1 MTDQIKINVNG
12 SEINSEPDQ
21 LIIEACEDSGIHIP
35 RFCWHKRMDP
45 VGMCRMCLVEIET
58 PRGKALVPSCT
69 TKVSEDLVVDTES
82 DVVKKAQEGVLEFLL
97 INHPLDCPV
106 CDKAGECPL
115 QDQTMAYGPGESR
128 FVEDKRH
135 FEKPIPISEIILLDR
150 ERCILCARCTRF
162 SDEISG
168 DPLIEF
174 IQRGNKTQV
183 NTFPDEPFR
192 SYFSGNTVQIC
203 PVGALTSSSY
213 RFKARPWDLKKVSS
227 TSNCSS
233 VGCSVELNVS
243 QNKMLRILGEDNEY
257 TNQGW
262 LSDKGRY
269 NFEYLHSEKRIQ
281 SPLLVDNPSKELSV
295 NESMEI
301 IGDQILTDI
310 DTNISFIVGH
320 NSTNEEYFALN
331 SFINSLNEN
340 KKETSIQDLNVYI
353 SDDYLHE
360 GYFDDSYSLGQIK
373 DLDSADTIILWSQ
386 DIKDNLPTLYL
397 RIKQAVKNGKKLI
410 IFGHTNTAMKNL
422 SEEYFGEEVVSKNFE
437 FNIEISDIPNLSR
450 LINGKEVLAIVGKS
464 SPIQNMEPV
473 SKLINHLNE
482 NSNLKI
488 LNCFAKGNT
497 FGAFQNFDL
506 VKGMNDFVDEFDSSR
521 RNLIFIIGSNP
532 VNNSVYSQKIKN
544 HLISADYVVAL
555 DLFKNETTE
564 LADIILPTTSFTEKE
579 GTFTNLEMRTL
590 MQNKILPAPG
600 SSLNEWEYWAMLLG
614 KVGLEQSYDSEIQL
628 NSLLC
633 EGYTNK
639 DNLPSFDNL
648 NKPSNLD
655 GIMNSKPIK
664 IETKNN
670 RLENLEILFVH
681 RLYGDTSSQI
691 NSPSISMLGSERF
704 IEMNSATF
712 YGSYMLISNVVTLS
726 QDDNSIQVNVNIND
740 SLPDNLLVIP
750 INRRGFQNLDPEK
763 KVELEVARSREQ
775 VSVSGAD
782 SCIN

>member
-12 SEINSEPDQ
+12 SEIISEPDQ

-262 LSDKGRY
+262 ISDKGRY

-281 SPLLVDNPSKELSV
+281 SPLLVHNPSKELSV

-506 VKGMNDFVDEFDSSR
+506 VKGINDFVDEFDSSR
-521 RNLIFIIGSNP
+521 SNLIFTVGSNP

-763 KVELEVARSREQ
+763 KVELEVSRSREQ
-775 VSVSGAD
+775 LSVS
-782 SCIN
+782 

>member
-12 SEINSEPDQ
+12 SEISSKPDQ

-233 VGCSVELNVS
+233 VGDSVELNVS
-243 QNKMLRILGEDNEY
+243 QNKMLRILGEDNEF

-269 NFEYLHSEKRIQ
+269 NFEYLHSDKRIET
-281 SPLLVDNPSKELSV
+281 PLLVKNSNKELTINETMELISNEILTSDNP
-295 NESMEI
+295 
-301 IGDQILTDI
+301 
-310 DTNISFIVGH
+310 NISFIVGH
-320 NSTNEEYFALN
+320 NSTNEEYYALN
-331 SFINSLNEN
+331 KFAENLNKVENEN
-340 KKETSIQDLNVYI
+340 TVSNINFYL
-353 SDDYLHE
+353 SDDYLYN
-360 GYFDDSYSLGQIK
+360 GFFNDDYSLGEIK
-373 DLDSADTIILWSQ
+373 DLDSADTIILWAQ

-397 RIKQAVKNGKKLI
+397 RIKQAVRNGKKLL
-410 IFGHTNTAMKNL
+410 IFGHTNTAIKQL
-422 SEEYFGEEVVSKNFE
+422 SEEYYGENIVTNNFE
-437 FNIEISDIPNLSR
+437 FNVEISDIPNLSKY
-450 LINGKEVLAIVGKS
+450 IDGKDVLAIVGKA
-464 SPIQNMEPV
+464 SPLQNVNPIFQLV
-473 SKLINHLNE
+473 KHLDQ

-488 LNCFAKGNT
+488 LNCFSKGNT
-497 FGAFQNFDL
+497 LGALQNLDI
-506 VKGMNDFVDEFDSSR
+506 VKGLNEFITEFDSSKK
-521 RNLIFIIGSNP
+521 NIVFTVGSNP
-532 VNNSVYSQKIKN
+532 VNNSIYSHKIKET
-544 HLISADYVVAL
+544 LIDADFVVSL

-564 LADIILPTTSFTEKE
+564 LSDIILPTTTFGEKE

-590 MQNKILPAPG
+590 MQNKILPTPG
-600 SSLNEWEYWAMLLG
+600 SALNEWEYWLTLSNKMNLF
-614 KVGLEQSYDSEIQL
+614 ESYGTEAEL
-628 NSLLC
+628 NSMLC
-633 EGYTNK
+633 K
-639 DNLPSFDNL
+639 DYIDNDNIPSFDNL

-655 GIMNSKPIK
+655 GILNSKTIN
-664 IETKNN
+664 IEVENIDST
-670 RLENLEILFVH
+670 NLEILFVH
-681 RLYGDTSSQI
+681 RLYGDSSSQI

-704 IEMNSATF
+704 IEMNSATYF
-712 YGSYMLISNVVTLS
+712 GSYMLNSDVVTLI
-726 QDDNSIQVNVNIND
+726 QENNSIQVNVNINEN
-740 SLPDNLLVIP
+740 LPDNLLVVP
-750 INRRGFQNLDPEK
+750 INRRGFQDLNPEK
-763 KVELEVARSREQ
+763 KVELEAAKSREQ
-775 VSVSGAD
+775 LSVT
-782 SCIN
+782 

>member
-12 SEINSEPDQ
+12 SEISSKPDQ

-58 PRGKALVPSCT
+58 PRGKALIPSCT

-233 VGCSVELNVS
+233 VGDSVELNVS
-243 QNKMLRILGEDNEY
+243 QNKMLRILGEDNEF

-269 NFEYLHSEKRIQ
+269 NFEYLHSDKRIET
-281 SPLLVDNPSKELSV
+281 PLLVKNSNKELTINETMELISNEILTSDNP
-295 NESMEI
+295 
-301 IGDQILTDI
+301 
-310 DTNISFIVGH
+310 NISFIVGH
-320 NSTNEEYFALN
+320 NSTNEEYYALN
-331 SFINSLNEN
+331 KFAENLNKVENEN
-340 KKETSIQDLNVYI
+340 TVSNINFYL
-353 SDDYLHE
+353 SDDYLYN
-360 GYFDDSYSLGQIK
+360 GFFNDDYSLGEIK
-373 DLDSADTIILWSQ
+373 DLDSADTIILWAQ

-397 RIKQAVKNGKKLI
+397 RIKQAVKNGKKLL
-410 IFGHTNTAMKNL
+410 IFGHTNTAIKQL
-422 SEEYFGEEVVSKNFE
+422 SEEYYGENIVTNNFE
-437 FNIEISDIPNLSR
+437 FNIEISDIPNLSKY
-450 LINGKEVLAIVGKS
+450 IDGKDVLAIVGKA
-464 SPIQNMEPV
+464 SPLQNVNPIFQLV
-473 SKLINHLNE
+473 KHLDQ

-488 LNCFAKGNT
+488 LNCFSKGNT
-497 FGAFQNFDL
+497 LGALQNLDI
-506 VKGMNDFVDEFDSSR
+506 VKGLNEFINEFDSSKK
-521 RNLIFIIGSNP
+521 NIVFTVGSNP
-532 VNNSVYSQKIKN
+532 VNNSIYSLKIKET
-544 HLISADYVVAL
+544 LIDADFVVSL

-564 LADIILPTTSFTEKE
+564 LSDIILPTTTFGEKE

-590 MQNKILPAPG
+590 MQNKILPTPG
-600 SSLNEWEYWAMLLG
+600 SALNEWEYWLILSNKMKLFESYGTEAELNFML
-614 KVGLEQSYDSEIQL
+614 
-628 NSLLC
+628 C
-633 EGYTNK
+633 K
-639 DNLPSFDNL
+639 DYIDNDNIPSFDNL

-655 GIMNSKPIK
+655 GILNSKTIN
-664 IETKNN
+664 IEVENVDST
-670 RLENLEILFVH
+670 NLEILFVH
-681 RLYGDTSSQI
+681 RLYGDSSSQI

-704 IEMNSATF
+704 IEMNSATYF
-712 YGSYMLISNVVTLS
+712 GSYMLNSDVVTLI
-726 QDDNSIQVNVNIND
+726 QDNNSIQVNVNINEN
-740 SLPDNLLVIP
+740 LPDNLLIVP
-750 INRRGFQNLDPEK
+750 INRRGFQDLNPEK
-763 KVELEVARSREQ
+763 KVELEAAKSREQ
-775 VSVSGAD
+775 LSVT
-782 SCIN
+782 

>member
-12 SEINSEPDQ
+12 SEISSKPDQ

-233 VGCSVELNVS
+233 VGDSVELNVS
-243 QNKMLRILGEDNEY
+243 QNKMLRILGEDNEF

-269 NFEYLHSEKRIQ
+269 NFEYLHSDKRIET
-281 SPLLVDNPSKELSV
+281 PILVKNSNKELTINETMELISNEILTSDNP
-295 NESMEI
+295 
-301 IGDQILTDI
+301 
-310 DTNISFIVGH
+310 NISFIVGH
-320 NSTNEEYFALN
+320 NSTNEEYYALN
-331 SFINSLNEN
+331 KFAENLNKVENEN
-340 KKETSIQDLNVYI
+340 TVSNINFYL
-353 SDDYLHE
+353 SDDYLYN
-360 GYFDDSYSLGQIK
+360 GFFNDDYSLGEIK
-373 DLDSADTIILWSQ
+373 DLDSADTIILWAQ

-397 RIKQAVKNGKKLI
+397 RIKQAVRNGKKLL
-410 IFGHTNTAMKNL
+410 IFGHTNTAIKQL
-422 SEEYFGEEVVSKNFE
+422 SEEYYGENIVTNNFE
-437 FNIEISDIPNLSR
+437 FNVEISDIPNLSKY
-450 LINGKEVLAIVGKS
+450 IDGKDVLAIVGKA
-464 SPIQNMEPV
+464 SPLQNVNPIFQLV
-473 SKLINHLNE
+473 KHLDQ

-488 LNCFAKGNT
+488 LNCFSKGNT
-497 FGAFQNFDL
+497 LGALQNLDI
-506 VKGMNDFVDEFDSSR
+506 VKGLNEFITEFDSSKK
-521 RNLIFIIGSNP
+521 NIVFTVGSNP
-532 VNNSVYSQKIKN
+532 VNNSIYSLKIKET
-544 HLISADYVVAL
+544 LIDADFVVSL

-564 LADIILPTTSFTEKE
+564 LSDIILPTTTFGEKE

-590 MQNKILPAPG
+590 MQNKILPTPG
-600 SSLNEWEYWAMLLG
+600 SALNEWEYWLILSNKMNLL
-614 KVGLEQSYDSEIQL
+614 ESYGTEAEL
-628 NSLLC
+628 NSMLC
-633 EGYTNK
+633 K
-639 DNLPSFDNL
+639 DYIDNDNIPSFDNL

-655 GIMNSKPIK
+655 GILNSKTIN
-664 IETKNN
+664 IEVENVDST
-670 RLENLEILFVH
+670 NLEILFVH
-681 RLYGDTSSQI
+681 RLYGDSSSQI

-704 IEMNSATF
+704 IEMNSATYF
-712 YGSYMLISNVVTLS
+712 GSYMLNSDVVTLI
-726 QDDNSIQVNVNIND
+726 QENNSIQVNVNINEN
-740 SLPDNLLVIP
+740 LPDNLLVVP
-750 INRRGFQNLDPEK
+750 INRRGFQDLNPEK
-763 KVELEVARSREQ
+763 KVELEAAKSREQ
-775 VSVSGAD
+775 LSVT
-782 SCIN
+782 

>member
-12 SEINSEPDQ
+12 SEIISEPDQ

-506 VKGMNDFVDEFDSSR
+506 VKGINDFVDEFDSSR
-521 RNLIFIIGSNP
+521 SNLIFTVGSNP

-648 NKPSNLD
+648 NKSSNLD

-750 INRRGFQNLDPEK
+750 INRRGFQNLNPEK

-775 VSVSGAD
+775 LSVS
-782 SCIN
+782 

>member
-12 SEINSEPDQ
+12 SEISSKPDQ

-233 VGCSVELNVS
+233 VGDSVELNVS
-243 QNKMLRILGEDNEY
+243 QNKMLRILGEDNEF

-269 NFEYLHSEKRIQ
+269 NFEYLHSDKRIET
-281 SPLLVDNPSKELSV
+281 PLLVKNSNKELTINETMELISNEILTSDNP
-295 NESMEI
+295 
-301 IGDQILTDI
+301 
-310 DTNISFIVGH
+310 NISFIVGH
-320 NSTNEEYFALN
+320 NSTNEEYYALN
-331 SFINSLNEN
+331 KFAENLNKVENEN
-340 KKETSIQDLNVYI
+340 TVSNINFYL
-353 SDDYLHE
+353 SDDYLYN
-360 GYFDDSYSLGQIK
+360 GFFNDDYSLGEIK
-373 DLDSADTIILWSQ
+373 DLDSADTIILWAQ

-397 RIKQAVKNGKKLI
+397 RIKQAVRNGKKLL
-410 IFGHTNTAMKNL
+410 IFGHTNTAIKQL
-422 SEEYFGEEVVSKNFE
+422 SEEYYGENIVTNNFE
-437 FNIEISDIPNLSR
+437 FNVDLSDIPNLSKY
-450 LINGKEVLAIVGKS
+450 IDGKDVLAIVGKA
-464 SPIQNMEPV
+464 SPLQNVNPIFQLV
-473 SKLINHLNE
+473 KHLDQ

-488 LNCFAKGNT
+488 INCFSKGNT
-497 FGAFQNFDL
+497 LGALQNLDI
-506 VKGMNDFVDEFDSSR
+506 VKGLNEFITEFDSSKK
-521 RNLIFIIGSNP
+521 NIVFTVGSNP
-532 VNNSVYSQKIKN
+532 VNNSIYSNKIKET
-544 HLISADYVVAL
+544 LIDADFVVSL

-564 LADIILPTTSFTEKE
+564 LSDIILPTTTFGEKE

-590 MQNKILPAPG
+590 MQNKILPTPG
-600 SSLNEWEYWAMLLG
+600 SALNEWEYWLILSNKMNLL
-614 KVGLEQSYDSEIQL
+614 ESYGTEAEL
-628 NSLLC
+628 NSMLC
-633 EGYTNK
+633 K
-639 DNLPSFDNL
+639 DYIDNDNIPSFDNL

-655 GIMNSKPIK
+655 GILNSKTIN
-664 IETKNN
+664 IEVKNVDST
-670 RLENLEILFVH
+670 NLEILFVH
-681 RLYGDTSSQI
+681 RLYGDSSSQI

-704 IEMNSATF
+704 IEMNSATYF
-712 YGSYMLISNVVTLS
+712 GSYMLNSDVVTLI
-726 QDDNSIQVNVNIND
+726 QENNSIQVNVNINEN
-740 SLPDNLLVIP
+740 LPDNLLVVP
-750 INRRGFQNLDPEK
+750 INRRGFQDLNPEK
-763 KVELEVARSREQ
+763 KVELEAAKSREQ
-775 VSVSGAD
+775 LSVT
-782 SCIN
+782 

>member
-12 SEINSEPDQ
+12 SEISSKPDQ

-233 VGCSVELNVS
+233 VGDSVELNVS
-243 QNKMLRILGEDNEY
+243 QNKMLRILGEDNEF

-269 NFEYLHSEKRIQ
+269 NFEYLHSDKRIET
-281 SPLLVDNPSKELSV
+281 PLLVKNSNKELTINETMELISNEILTSDNP
-295 NESMEI
+295 
-301 IGDQILTDI
+301 
-310 DTNISFIVGH
+310 NISFIVGH
-320 NSTNEEYFALN
+320 NSTNEEYYALN
-331 SFINSLNEN
+331 QFAGNLDKVENEN
-340 KKETSIQDLNVYI
+340 TARNINFYL
-353 SDDYLHE
+353 SDDYLYN
-360 GYFDDSYSLGQIK
+360 GFFNDDYSLGEIK
-373 DLDSADTIILWSQ
+373 DLDSADTIILWAQ

-397 RIKQAVKNGKKLI
+397 RIKQAVRNGKKLL
-410 IFGHTNTAMKNL
+410 IFGHTNTAIKQL
-422 SEEYFGEEVVSKNFE
+422 SEEYYGENIVTNNFE
-437 FNIEISDIPNLSR
+437 FNVDLSDIPNLSKY
-450 LINGKEVLAIVGKS
+450 IDGKDVLAIVGKA
-464 SPIQNMEPV
+464 SPLQNVNPIFQLV
-473 SKLINHLNE
+473 KHLDQ

-488 LNCFAKGNT
+488 LNCFSKGNT
-497 FGAFQNFDL
+497 LGALQNLDI
-506 VKGMNDFVDEFDSSR
+506 VKGLNEFITEFDSSKK
-521 RNLIFIIGSNP
+521 NIVFTVGSNP
-532 VNNSVYSQKIKN
+532 VNNSIYSHKIKET
-544 HLISADYVVAL
+544 LIDADFVVSL

-564 LADIILPTTSFTEKE
+564 LSDIILPTTTFGEKE

-590 MQNKILPAPG
+590 MQNKILPTPG
-600 SSLNEWEYWAMLLG
+600 SALNEWEYWLILSNKMNLL
-614 KVGLEQSYDSEIQL
+614 ESYGTEAEL
-628 NSLLC
+628 NSMLC
-633 EGYTNK
+633 K
-639 DNLPSFDNL
+639 DYIDNGNIPSFDNL

-655 GIMNSKPIK
+655 GILNSKTIN
-664 IETKNN
+664 IEVENIDST
-670 RLENLEILFVH
+670 NLEILFVH
-681 RLYGDTSSQI
+681 RLYGDSSSQI

-704 IEMNSATF
+704 IEMNSATYF
-712 YGSYMLISNVVTLS
+712 GSYMLNSDVVTLI
-726 QDDNSIQVNVNIND
+726 QENNSIQVNVNINEN
-740 SLPDNLLVIP
+740 LPDNLLVVP
-750 INRRGFQNLDPEK
+750 INRRGFQDLNPEK
-763 KVELEVARSREQ
+763 KVELEVAKNREQ
-775 VSVSGAD
+775 LSVT
-782 SCIN
+782 

>member
-12 SEINSEPDQ
+12 SEIISEPDQ

-69 TKVSEDLVVDTES
+69 TKVSEDLVVDSES

-506 VKGMNDFVDEFDSSR
+506 VKGINDFVDEFDSSR
-521 RNLIFIIGSNP
+521 KNLIFTIGSNP

-775 VSVSGAD
+775 LSVS
-782 SCIN
+782 

>member
-12 SEINSEPDQ
+12 SEIISEPDQ

-331 SFINSLNEN
+331 SFINSLKEN

-506 VKGMNDFVDEFDSSR
+506 VKGINDFVDEFDSSR
-521 RNLIFIIGSNP
+521 KNLIFTIGSNP
-532 VNNSVYSQKIKN
+532 VNNSIYSQKIKS

-750 INRRGFQNLDPEK
+750 INRRGFQNIDPEK

-775 VSVSGAD
+775 LSVS
-782 SCIN
+782 

>member
-12 SEINSEPDQ
+12 SEIISEPDQ

-269 NFEYLHSEKRIQ
+269 NFEYLHSEKRIH

-497 FGAFQNFDL
+497 FGAFQNLDL
-506 VKGMNDFVDEFDSSR
+506 VKGINDFVDEFDSSR
-521 RNLIFIIGSNP
+521 KNLIFTIGSNP

-775 VSVSGAD
+775 LSVS
-782 SCIN
+782 

>member
-12 SEINSEPDQ
+12 SEISSKPDQ

-233 VGCSVELNVS
+233 VGDSVELNVS
-243 QNKMLRILGEDNEY
+243 QNKMLRILGEDNEF

-269 NFEYLHSEKRIQ
+269 NFEYLHSDKRIEA
-281 SPLLVDNPSKELSV
+281 PLLVKNSNKELTINETMELISNEILTSDNP
-295 NESMEI
+295 
-301 IGDQILTDI
+301 
-310 DTNISFIVGH
+310 NISFIVGH
-320 NSTNEEYFALN
+320 NSTNEEYYALN
-331 SFINSLNEN
+331 KFAENLNKVENEN
-340 KKETSIQDLNVYI
+340 TARDINFYL
-353 SDDYLHE
+353 SDDYLYN
-360 GYFDDSYSLGQIK
+360 GFFNDDYSLGEIK
-373 DLDSADTIILWSQ
+373 DLDSADTIILWAQ

-397 RIKQAVKNGKKLI
+397 RIKQAVRNGKKLL
-410 IFGHTNTAMKNL
+410 IFGHTNTAIKQL
-422 SEEYFGEEVVSKNFE
+422 SEEYYGENIVTNNFE
-437 FNIEISDIPNLSR
+437 FNVEISDIPNLSKY
-450 LINGKEVLAIVGKS
+450 IDGKDVLAIVGKA
-464 SPIQNMEPV
+464 SPLQNVNPIFQLV
-473 SKLINHLNE
+473 KHLDQ

-488 LNCFAKGNT
+488 LNCFSKGNT
-497 FGAFQNFDL
+497 LGALQNLDI
-506 VKGMNDFVDEFDSSR
+506 VKGLNEFITEFDSSKK
-521 RNLIFIIGSNP
+521 NIVFTVGSNP
-532 VNNSVYSQKIKN
+532 VNNSIYSNKIKN
-544 HLISADYVVAL
+544 
-555 DLFKNETTE
+555 T
-564 LADIILPTTSFTEKE
+564 
-579 GTFTNLEMRTL
+579 
-590 MQNKILPAPG
+590 
-600 SSLNEWEYWAMLLG
+600 
-614 KVGLEQSYDSEIQL
+614 
-628 NSLLC
+628 
-633 EGYTNK
+633 
-639 DNLPSFDNL
+639 
-648 NKPSNLD
+648 
-655 GIMNSKPIK
+655 
-664 IETKNN
+664 
-670 RLENLEILFVH
+670 
-681 RLYGDTSSQI
+681 
-691 NSPSISMLGSERF
+691 
-704 IEMNSATF
+704 
-712 YGSYMLISNVVTLS
+712 
-726 QDDNSIQVNVNIND
+726 
-740 SLPDNLLVIP
+740 
-750 INRRGFQNLDPEK
+750 
-763 KVELEVARSREQ
+763 
-775 VSVSGAD
+775 
-782 SCIN
+782 

>member
-12 SEINSEPDQ
+12 SEISSKPDQ

-233 VGCSVELNVS
+233 VGDSVELNVS
-243 QNKMLRILGEDNEY
+243 QNKMLRILGEDNEF

-269 NFEYLHSEKRIQ
+269 NFEYLHSDKRIET
-281 SPLLVDNPSKELSV
+281 PILVKNSNKELTI
-295 NESMEI
+295 NETMDLISNE
-301 IGDQILTDI
+301 ILTSENP
-310 DTNISFIVGH
+310 NISFIVGH
-320 NSTNEEYFALN
+320 NSTNEEYYALN
-331 SFINSLNEN
+331 KFVENLNKVENEN
-340 KKETSIQDLNVYI
+340 TVSTTNFYL
-353 SDDYLHE
+353 SDDYLYN
-360 GYFDDSYSLGQIK
+360 GFFNDDYSLGEIK
-373 DLDSADTIILWSQ
+373 DLDSADTIILWAQ

-397 RIKQAVKNGKKLI
+397 RIKQAVRNGKKLL
-410 IFGHTNTAMKNL
+410 IFGHTNTA
-422 SEEYFGEEVVSKNFE
+422 VSYT
-437 FNIEISDIPNLSR
+437 
-450 LINGKEVLAIVGKS
+450 
-464 SPIQNMEPV
+464 
-473 SKLINHLNE
+473 HL
-482 NSNLKI
+482 
-488 LNCFAKGNT
+488 T
-497 FGAFQNFDL
+497 
-506 VKGMNDFVDEFDSSR
+506 
-521 RNLIFIIGSNP
+521 
-532 VNNSVYSQKIKN
+532 
-544 HLISADYVVAL
+544 
-555 DLFKNETTE
+555 
-564 LADIILPTTSFTEKE
+564 LPT
-579 GTFTNLEMRTL
+579 R
-590 MQNKILPAPG
+590 
-600 SSLNEWEYWAMLLG
+600 
-614 KVGLEQSYDSEIQL
+614 
-628 NSLLC
+628 
-633 EGYTNK
+633 
-639 DNLPSFDNL
+639 
-648 NKPSNLD
+648 
-655 GIMNSKPIK
+655 
-664 IETKNN
+664 
-670 RLENLEILFVH
+670 
-681 RLYGDTSSQI
+681 
-691 NSPSISMLGSERF
+691 
-704 IEMNSATF
+704 
-712 YGSYMLISNVVTLS
+712 
-726 QDDNSIQVNVNIND
+726 
-740 SLPDNLLVIP
+740 
-750 INRRGFQNLDPEK
+750 
-763 KVELEVARSREQ
+763 
-775 VSVSGAD
+775 
-782 SCIN
+782 

>member
-12 SEINSEPDQ
+12 SEISSKPDQ

-233 VGCSVELNVS
+233 VGDSVELNVS
-243 QNKMLRILGEDNEY
+243 QNKMLRILGEDNEF

-269 NFEYLHSEKRIQ
+269 NFEYLHSDKRIET
-281 SPLLVDNPSKELSV
+281 PLLVKNSNKELTINETMELISNEILTSDNP
-295 NESMEI
+295 
-301 IGDQILTDI
+301 
-310 DTNISFIVGH
+310 NISFIVGH
-320 NSTNEEYFALN
+320 NSTNEEYYALN
-331 SFINSLNEN
+331 KFAENLNKVENEN
-340 KKETSIQDLNVYI
+340 TVSNINFYL
-353 SDDYLHE
+353 SDDYLYN
-360 GYFDDSYSLGQIK
+360 GFFNDDYSLGEIK
-373 DLDSADTIILWSQ
+373 DLDSADTIILWAQ

-397 RIKQAVKNGKKLI
+397 RIKQAVRNGKKLL
-410 IFGHTNTAMKNL
+410 IFGHTNTAIKEL
-422 SEEYFGEEVVSKNFE
+422 SEEYYGENIVTNNFE
-437 FNIEISDIPNLSR
+437 FNVEISDIPNLSKY
-450 LINGKEVLAIVGKS
+450 IDGKDVLAIVGKA
-464 SPIQNMEPV
+464 SPLQNVNPIFQLV
-473 SKLINHLNE
+473 KHLDQ

-488 LNCFAKGNT
+488 LNCFSKGNT
-497 FGAFQNFDL
+497 LGALQNLDI
-506 VKGMNDFVDEFDSSR
+506 VKGLNEFITEFDSSK
-521 RNLIFIIGSNP
+521 RNIVFTVGSNP
-532 VNNSVYSQKIKN
+532 VSNSIYSLKIKET
-544 HLISADYVVAL
+544 LIDADFVVSL

-564 LADIILPTTSFTEKE
+564 LSDIILPTTTFGEKE

-590 MQNKILPAPG
+590 MQNKILPTPG
-600 SSLNEWEYWAMLLG
+600 SALNEWEYWLILSNKMNLL
-614 KVGLEQSYDSEIQL
+614 ESYGTEAEL
-628 NSLLC
+628 NSMLC
-633 EGYTNK
+633 K
-639 DNLPSFDNL
+639 DYIDNDNIPSFDNL

-655 GIMNSKPIK
+655 GILNSKTIN
-664 IETKNN
+664 IEIENVDST
-670 RLENLEILFVH
+670 NLEILFVH
-681 RLYGDTSSQI
+681 RLYGDSSSQI

-704 IEMNSATF
+704 IEMNSATYF
-712 YGSYMLISNVVTLS
+712 GSYMLNSDVVTLI
-726 QDDNSIQVNVNIND
+726 QDNNSIQVNVNINEN
-740 SLPDNLLVIP
+740 LPDNLLVVP
-750 INRRGFQNLDPEK
+750 INRRGFQDLNPEK
-763 KVELEVARSREQ
+763 KVELEAAKSREQ
-775 VSVSGAD
+775 LSVT
-782 SCIN
+782 

>member
-12 SEINSEPDQ
+12 SEISSKPDQ

-233 VGCSVELNVS
+233 VGDSVELNVS
-243 QNKMLRILGEDNEY
+243 QNKMLRILGEDNEF

-269 NFEYLHSEKRIQ
+269 NFEYLHSDKRIET
-281 SPLLVDNPSKELSV
+281 PLLVKNSNKELTINETMELISNEILTSDNP
-295 NESMEI
+295 
-301 IGDQILTDI
+301 
-310 DTNISFIVGH
+310 NISFIVGH
-320 NSTNEEYFALN
+320 NSTNEEYYALN
-331 SFINSLNEN
+331 KFAENLNKVENEN
-340 KKETSIQDLNVYI
+340 TVSNINFYL
-353 SDDYLHE
+353 SDDYLYN
-360 GYFDDSYSLGQIK
+360 GFFNDDYSLGEIK
-373 DLDSADTIILWSQ
+373 DLDSADTIILWAQ

-397 RIKQAVKNGKKLI
+397 RIKQAVRNGKKLL
-410 IFGHTNTAMKNL
+410 IFGHTNTAIKQL
-422 SEEYFGEEVVSKNFE
+422 SEEYYGENIVTNNFE
-437 FNIEISDIPNLSR
+437 FNVEISDIPNLSKY
-450 LINGKEVLAIVGKS
+450 IDGKDVLAIVGKA
-464 SPIQNMEPV
+464 SPLQNVNPIFQLV
-473 SKLINHLNE
+473 KHLDQ

-488 LNCFAKGNT
+488 LNCFSKGNT
-497 FGAFQNFDL
+497 LGALQNLDI
-506 VKGMNDFVDEFDSSR
+506 VKGLNEFITEFDSSKK
-521 RNLIFIIGSNP
+521 NIVFTVGSNP
-532 VNNSVYSQKIKN
+532 VNNSIYSNKIKET
-544 HLISADYVVAL
+544 LIDADFVVSL

-564 LADIILPTTSFTEKE
+564 LSDIILPTTTFGEKE

-590 MQNKILPAPG
+590 MQNKILPTPG
-600 SSLNEWEYWAMLLG
+600 SALNEWEYWLILSNKMNLL
-614 KVGLEQSYDSEIQL
+614 ESYGTEAEL
-628 NSLLC
+628 NSMLC
-633 EGYTNK
+633 K
-639 DNLPSFDNL
+639 DYIDNGNIPSFDNL

-655 GIMNSKPIK
+655 GILNSKTIN
-664 IETKNN
+664 IEVENVDST
-670 RLENLEILFVH
+670 NLEILFVH
-681 RLYGDTSSQI
+681 RLYGDSSSQI

-704 IEMNSATF
+704 IEMNSATYF
-712 YGSYMLISNVVTLS
+712 GSYMLNSDVVTLI
-726 QDDNSIQVNVNIND
+726 QENNSIQVNVNINEN
-740 SLPDNLLVIP
+740 LPDNLLVVP
-750 INRRGFQNLDPEK
+750 INRRGFQDINPEK
-763 KVELEVARSREQ
+763 KVELEAAKNREQ
-775 VSVSGAD
+775 LSVT
-782 SCIN
+782 

>member
-12 SEINSEPDQ
+12 SEIISEPDQ

-497 FGAFQNFDL
+497 FGAFQNLDL
-506 VKGMNDFVDEFDSSR
+506 VKGINDFVDEFDNSR
-521 RNLIFIIGSNP
+521 KNLIFTIGSNP

-614 KVGLEQSYDSEIQL
+614 KVGLEQTYDSEIQL

-775 VSVSGAD
+775 LSVS
-782 SCIN
+782 

>member
-12 SEINSEPDQ
+12 SEISSKPDQ

-233 VGCSVELNVS
+233 VGDSVELNVS
-243 QNKMLRILGEDNEY
+243 QNKMLRILGEDNEF

-269 NFEYLHSEKRIQ
+269 NFEYLHSDKRIET
-281 SPLLVDNPSKELSV
+281 PILVKNSNKELTI
-295 NESMEI
+295 NETMELI
-301 IGDQILTDI
+301 SNEILTSENP
-310 DTNISFIVGH
+310 NISFIVGH
-320 NSTNEEYFALN
+320 NSTNEEYYALN
-331 SFINSLNEN
+331 KFAENLNKVENEN
-340 KKETSIQDLNVYI
+340 TVSNINFYL
-353 SDDYLHE
+353 SDDYLYN
-360 GYFDDSYSLGQIK
+360 GFFNDDYSLGEIK
-373 DLDSADTIILWSQ
+373 DLDSADTIILWAQ

-397 RIKQAVKNGKKLI
+397 RIKQAVRNGKKLL
-410 IFGHTNTAMKNL
+410 IFGHTNTAIKQL
-422 SEEYFGEEVVSKNFE
+422 SEEYYGENIVTNNFE
-437 FNIEISDIPNLSR
+437 FNVDLSDIPNLSKY
-450 LINGKEVLAIVGKS
+450 IDGKDVLAIVGKA
-464 SPIQNMEPV
+464 SPLQNVNPIFQLV
-473 SKLINHLNE
+473 KHLDQ

-488 LNCFAKGNT
+488 LNCFSKGNT
-497 FGAFQNFDL
+497 LGALQNLDI
-506 VKGMNDFVDEFDSSR
+506 VKGLNEFVTEFDSSKK
-521 RNLIFIIGSNP
+521 NIVFTVGSNP
-532 VNNSVYSQKIKN
+532 VNNSIYSQ
-544 HLISADYVVAL
+544 
-555 DLFKNETTE
+555 
-564 LADIILPTTSFTEKE
+564 
-579 GTFTNLEMRTL
+579 
-590 MQNKILPAPG
+590 
-600 SSLNEWEYWAMLLG
+600 
-614 KVGLEQSYDSEIQL
+614 
-628 NSLLC
+628 
-633 EGYTNK
+633 
-639 DNLPSFDNL
+639 
-648 NKPSNLD
+648 
-655 GIMNSKPIK
+655 
-664 IETKNN
+664 
-670 RLENLEILFVH
+670 
-681 RLYGDTSSQI
+681 
-691 NSPSISMLGSERF
+691 
-704 IEMNSATF
+704 
-712 YGSYMLISNVVTLS
+712 
-726 QDDNSIQVNVNIND
+726 
-740 SLPDNLLVIP
+740 
-750 INRRGFQNLDPEK
+750 
-763 KVELEVARSREQ
+763 
-775 VSVSGAD
+775 
-782 SCIN
+782 

>member
-12 SEINSEPDQ
+12 SEISSKPDQ

-233 VGCSVELNVS
+233 VGDSVELNVS
-243 QNKMLRILGEDNEY
+243 QNKMLRILGEDNEF

-269 NFEYLHSEKRIQ
+269 NFEYLHSDKRIET
-281 SPLLVDNPSKELSV
+281 PILVKNSNKELTINETMELISNEILTSDNP
-295 NESMEI
+295 
-301 IGDQILTDI
+301 
-310 DTNISFIVGH
+310 NISFIVGH
-320 NSTNEEYFALN
+320 NSTNEEYYALN
-331 SFINSLNEN
+331 KFAENLNKVENDNTVNNINFYL
-340 KKETSIQDLNVYI
+340 
-353 SDDYLHE
+353 SDDYLYN
-360 GYFDDSYSLGQIK
+360 GFFNDDYSLGEIK
-373 DLDSADTIILWSQ
+373 DLDSADTIILWAQ

-397 RIKQAVKNGKKLI
+397 RIKQAVRNGKKLL
-410 IFGHTNTAMKNL
+410 IFGHTNTAIKQL
-422 SEEYFGEEVVSKNFE
+422 SEEYYGENIVTNNFE
-437 FNIEISDIPNLSR
+437 FNVEISDIPNLSKY
-450 LINGKEVLAIVGKS
+450 IDGKDVLAIVGKA
-464 SPIQNMEPV
+464 SPLQNVNPIFQLV
-473 SKLINHLNE
+473 KHLDQ

-488 LNCFAKGNT
+488 LNCFSKGNT
-497 FGAFQNFDL
+497 LGALQNLDI
-506 VKGMNDFVDEFDSSR
+506 VKGLNEFITEFDSSKK
-521 RNLIFIIGSNP
+521 NIVFTVGSNP
-532 VNNSVYSQKIKN
+532 VNNSIYSHKIKEA
-544 HLISADYVVAL
+544 LIDSDFVVSL

-564 LADIILPTTSFTEKE
+564 LSDIILPTTTFGEKE

-590 MQNKILPAPG
+590 MQNKILPTPG
-600 SSLNEWEYWAMLLG
+600 SALNEWEYWLILSNKMNLL
-614 KVGLEQSYDSEIQL
+614 ESYGTEAEL
-628 NSLLC
+628 NSMLC
-633 EGYTNK
+633 K
-639 DNLPSFDNL
+639 DYIDNGNIPSFDNL

-655 GIMNSKPIK
+655 GILNSKTIN
-664 IETKNN
+664 IEVENVDST
-670 RLENLEILFVH
+670 NLEILFVH
-681 RLYGDTSSQI
+681 RLYGDSSSQI

-704 IEMNSATF
+704 IEMNSATYF
-712 YGSYMLISNVVTLS
+712 GSYMLNSDVVTLI
-726 QDDNSIQVNVNIND
+726 QENNSIQVNVNINEN
-740 SLPDNLLVIP
+740 LPDNLLVVP
-750 INRRGFQNLDPEK
+750 INRRGFQDLNPEK
-763 KVELEVARSREQ
+763 KVELEAAKSREQ
-775 VSVSGAD
+775 LSVT
-782 SCIN
+782 

>member
-12 SEINSEPDQ
+12 SEIISEPDQ

-331 SFINSLNEN
+331 SFINSLNKN

-360 GYFDDSYSLGQIK
+360 GYFDDSFSLGQIK

-437 FNIEISDIPNLSR
+437 FNVEISDIPNLSR

-497 FGAFQNFDL
+497 FGALQNLDL
-506 VKGMNDFVDEFDSSR
+506 VKGINDFVDEFDNSR
-521 RNLIFIIGSNP
+521 KNLIFTIGSNP
-532 VNNSVYSQKIKN
+532 VNNSVYSQKIKSN
-544 HLISADYVVAL
+544 LISADYVVAL
-555 DLFKNETTE
+555 DLFNNETTE

-633 EGYTNK
+633 EGYKNK

-750 INRRGFQNLDPEK
+750 INRRGLQNLDPEK
-763 KVELEVARSREQ
+763 KVELEVSRSREQ
-775 VSVSGAD
+775 LSVS
-782 SCIN
+782 

>member
-12 SEINSEPDQ
+12 SEISSKPDQ

-233 VGCSVELNVS
+233 VGDSVELNVS
-243 QNKMLRILGEDNEY
+243 QNKMLRILGEDNEF

-269 NFEYLHSEKRIQ
+269 NFEYLHSDKRIET
-281 SPLLVDNPSKELSV
+281 PLLVKNSNKELTINETMELISNEILTSDNP
-295 NESMEI
+295 
-301 IGDQILTDI
+301 
-310 DTNISFIVGH
+310 NISFIVGH
-320 NSTNEEYFALN
+320 NSTNEEYYALN
-331 SFINSLNEN
+331 KFAENLNKVENEN
-340 KKETSIQDLNVYI
+340 TVSNINFYL
-353 SDDYLHE
+353 SDDYLYN
-360 GYFDDSYSLGQIK
+360 GFFNDDYSLGEIK
-373 DLDSADTIILWSQ
+373 DLDSADTIILWAQ

-397 RIKQAVKNGKKLI
+397 RIKQAVRNGKKLL
-410 IFGHTNTAMKNL
+410 IFGHTNTAIKQL
-422 SEEYFGEEVVSKNFE
+422 SEEYYGENIVTNNFE
-437 FNIEISDIPNLSR
+437 FNVEISDIPNLSKY
-450 LINGKEVLAIVGKS
+450 IDGKDVLAIVGKA
-464 SPIQNMEPV
+464 SPLQNVNPIFQLV
-473 SKLINHLNE
+473 KHLDQ

-488 LNCFAKGNT
+488 LNCFSKGNT
-497 FGAFQNFDL
+497 LGALQNLDI
-506 VKGMNDFVDEFDSSR
+506 VKGLNEFITEFDSSKK
-521 RNLIFIIGSNP
+521 NIVFTVGSNP
-532 VNNSVYSQKIKN
+532 VNNSIYSHKIKET
-544 HLISADYVVAL
+544 LIDSDFVVSL

-564 LADIILPTTSFTEKE
+564 LSDIILPTTTFGEKE

-590 MQNKILPAPG
+590 MQNKILPTPG
-600 SSLNEWEYWAMLLG
+600 SALNEWEYWLILSNKMNLL
-614 KVGLEQSYDSEIQL
+614 ESYGTEAEL
-628 NSLLC
+628 NSMLC
-633 EGYTNK
+633 K
-639 DNLPSFDNL
+639 DYIDNANIPSFDNL

-655 GIMNSKPIK
+655 GILNSKTIN
-664 IETKNN
+664 IEVENVDST
-670 RLENLEILFVH
+670 NLEILFVH
-681 RLYGDTSSQI
+681 RLYGDSSSQI

-704 IEMNSATF
+704 IEMNSATYF
-712 YGSYMLISNVVTLS
+712 GSYMLNSDVVTLI
-726 QDDNSIQVNVNIND
+726 QENNSIQVNVNINEN
-740 SLPDNLLVIP
+740 LPDNLLVVP
-750 INRRGFQNLDPEK
+750 INRRGFQDLNPEK
-763 KVELEVARSREQ
+763 KVELEAAKSREQ
-775 VSVSGAD
+775 LSVT
-782 SCIN
+782 

>member
-12 SEINSEPDQ
+12 SEIISEPDQ

-437 FNIEISDIPNLSR
+437 FNIEISDIPNLSK

-497 FGAFQNFDL
+497 FGALQNLDL
-506 VKGMNDFVDEFDSSR
+506 VKGINDFVDEFDSSR
-521 RNLIFIIGSNP
+521 KNLIFTIGSNP
-532 VNNSVYSQKIKN
+532 VNNSIYSQKIKS

-763 KVELEVARSREQ
+763 KVELDVARSREQ
-775 VSVSGAD
+775 LSVS
-782 SCIN
+782 

>member
-12 SEINSEPDQ
+12 SEISSKPDQ

-233 VGCSVELNVS
+233 VGDSVELNVS
-243 QNKMLRILGEDNEY
+243 QNKMLRILGEDNEF

-269 NFEYLHSEKRIQ
+269 NFEYLHSDKRIET
-281 SPLLVDNPSKELSV
+281 PLLVKNSNKELTINETMELISNEILTSDNP
-295 NESMEI
+295 
-301 IGDQILTDI
+301 
-310 DTNISFIVGH
+310 NISFIVGH
-320 NSTNEEYFALN
+320 NSTNEEYYALN
-331 SFINSLNEN
+331 KFAENLNKVENEN
-340 KKETSIQDLNVYI
+340 TVSNINFYL
-353 SDDYLHE
+353 SDDYLYN
-360 GYFDDSYSLGQIK
+360 GFFNDDYSLGEIK
-373 DLDSADTIILWSQ
+373 DLDSADTIILWAQ

-397 RIKQAVKNGKKLI
+397 RIKQAVRNGKKLL
-410 IFGHTNTAMKNL
+410 IFGHTNTAIKQL
-422 SEEYFGEEVVSKNFE
+422 SEEYYGENIVTNNFE
-437 FNIEISDIPNLSR
+437 FNVDLSDIPNLSKY
-450 LINGKEVLAIVGKS
+450 IDGKDVLAIVGKA
-464 SPIQNMEPV
+464 SPLQNVNPIFQLV
-473 SKLINHLNE
+473 KHLDQ

-488 LNCFAKGNT
+488 LNCFSKGNT
-497 FGAFQNFDL
+497 FGALQNLDI
-506 VKGMNDFVDEFDSSR
+506 VKGLNEFVTEFDSSKK
-521 RNLIFIIGSNP
+521 NIVFTVGSNP
-532 VNNSVYSQKIKN
+532 VNNSIYSHKIKKT
-544 HLISADYVVAL
+544 LIDADFVVSL

-564 LADIILPTTSFTEKE
+564 LSDIILPTTTFGEKE

-590 MQNKILPAPG
+590 MQNKILPTPG
-600 SSLNEWEYWAMLLG
+600 SALNEWEYWLILSNKMNLL
-614 KVGLEQSYDSEIQL
+614 ESYGTEAEL
-628 NSLLC
+628 NSMLC
-633 EGYTNK
+633 K
-639 DNLPSFDNL
+639 DYIDNGNIPSFDNL

-655 GIMNSKPIK
+655 GILNSKTIN
-664 IETKNN
+664 IEVENIDST
-670 RLENLEILFVH
+670 NLEILFVH
-681 RLYGDTSSQI
+681 RLYGDSSSQI

-704 IEMNSATF
+704 IEMNSATYF
-712 YGSYMLISNVVTLS
+712 GSYMLNSDVVTLI
-726 QDDNSIQVNVNIND
+726 QENNSIQVNVNINEN
-740 SLPDNLLVIP
+740 LPDNLLVVP
-750 INRRGFQNLDPEK
+750 INRRGFQDLNPEK
-763 KVELEVARSREQ
+763 KVELEAAKNREQ
-775 VSVSGAD
+775 LSVT
-782 SCIN
+782 